1 MPFLEVKG
9 LTMRFGGLTAVSK
22 VDFTVEKGQV
32 YSVIGPNGAGKT
44 TVFNAV
50 TGIYEPT
57 EGEIL
62 FEGHD
67 LRRPVQRRVVVAI
80 ALIGLFT
87 GLLLAM
93 CSANVDK
100 LWRAVVVMNTT
111 DPGEPFAMGQAWKD
125 FWAFLNADVMA
136 EREQNRLTELE
147 VKGKGGKFE
156 IRSREK
162 KIALETHDDEEMA
175 NRRLEVLQSMMS
187 LAGSTRTTLQGDG
200 KWLVATPAKHYLGIH
215 DTEQGA
221 KQQVQDL
228 KDLPEAA
235 VEEKDGKALLVKG
248 GRVLATFG
256 QRFEAEDF
264 KTAMEFA
271 KDSAVESGLGKWV
284 TLDDGRRMVLGV
296 FESRE
301 KAHARLQ
308 EIAVLSGKLRWRL
321 VTRASP
327 ILLGIAPTPE
337 AAALETGALQQKIDA
352 GETPELAA
360 IGRAQKGERA
370 LVWVMLVVGLGI
382 GAGGT
387 WVVWSRARRTTDYIT
402 RNGLARTFQN
412 IRLFPEML
420 VIENVLMGMDA
431 RRTTPFWSIAFHL
444 PRAKAEE
451 GAARE
456 KAMELLDFV
465 GINDKWKM
473 VAKNLAYGD
482 QRRLEIARALAT
494 EPRLLLL
501 DEPAAGMN
509 PAESIELMH
518 LIRRIR
524 DTGVTVLL
532 IEHHMKVVMGISD
545 RIAVL
550 QYGSKIAEGTPEQ
563 IKNDPKVIE
572 AYLGKEEVT

>member
-1 MPFLEVKG
+1 MPLLEVKG

-22 VDFTVEKGQV
+22 VDFAVEKGQV
-32 YSVIGPNGAGKT
+32 FSVIGPNGAGKT
-44 TVFNAV
+44 TVFNAI
-50 TGIYEPT
+50 TGIYDPT
-57 EGEIL
+57 EGDVL

-67 LRRPVQRRVVVAI
+67 LRRPIQRRVITAI
-80 ALIGLFT
+80 ALIGLLT
-87 GLLLAM
+87 GLALAV
-93 CSANVDK
+93 CSANIDR
-100 LWRAVVVMNTT
+100 LWRAVIVMNTT
-111 DPGEPFAMGQAWKD
+111 EGEPFPVGQGWKD
-125 FWAFLNADVMA
+125 FWAFLNADVLA

-147 VKGKGGKFE
+147 VKPKGGKFE
-156 IRSREK
+156 VRSREK
-162 KIALETHDDEEMA
+162 KIALETHDDEETA
-175 NRRLEVLQSMMS
+175 NRRLEVVTAMVS
-187 LAGSTRTTLQGDG
+187 LGGSTRTTIKGDG
-200 KWLVATPAKHYLGIH
+200 KWLVVTPSRHFLGIH
-215 DTEQGA
+215 DSEHA
-221 KQQVQDL
+221 ARKQVQDL
-228 KDLPEAA
+228 LGVPTADI
-235 VEEKDGKALLVKG
+235 EEKDGKALLVKD

-256 QRFEAEDF
+256 QRFEAEDY
-264 KTAMEFA
+264 KTAMAFA
-271 KDSAVESGLGKWV
+271 KDATVESGLGKWV
-284 TLDDGRRMVLGV
+284 TLDDGRRMVLDV
-296 FESRE
+296 FDSRE
-301 KAHARLQ
+301 KAHQKLLDL
-308 EIAVLSGKLRWRL
+308 AVAAGKLRWRL

-327 ILLGIAPTPE
+327 MLLGIAPTPE
-337 AAALETGALQQKIDA
+337 KAAEETVAIQQKIDRE
-352 GETPELAA
+352 ETPELAA

-370 LVWVMLVVGLGI
+370 LVWIMLFVGLGL

-387 WVVWSRARRTTDYIT
+387 WVVWSRARRTTDHIT

-412 IRLFPEML
+412 IRLFPDML

-431 RRTTPFWSIAFHL
+431 RRTTPWWSIAFHL
-444 PRAKAEE
+444 PRAKSEE
-451 GAARE
+451 GDARE
-456 KAMELLDFV
+456 KALKLLEFV
-465 GINDKWKM
+465 GLRDKWKM